1 MKFKAKF
8 LLIFFISYLSSYSQ
22 IQLSDDKINVF
33 ILAGQSNMAGAAN
46 ASNLSHTDIKDLE
59 NAQQNISFVN
69 NGNKSVPLNVTI
81 PPEWK
86 RKKYQLDSCFGPEI
100 FFGIEL
106 SKKYPNK
113 KFLFIKRSKG
123 GSSLYGSWNSNWTK
137 EKAQYVGELNKPKLF
152 DELINDVDRELSK
165 YGESDYQ
172 IMGMLWVQGESDSG
186 QKWGPLPS
194 NTYADNLTNLIK
206 NSRSTFKSSEMP
218 FMILQVGSKKIG
230 YAMKQVSEELK
241 NVTFI
246 AQNKDKSSPSYLPRL
261 EDNIHYN
268 YFGMKK
274 IGILFSNNFNK
285 LNNNHKQ

>member
-1 MKFKAKF
+1 MKIVTEF

-22 IQLSDDKINVF
+22 LQLSDDKINVF

-46 ASNLSHTDIKDLE
+46 ANKLSLKDIKDLE
-59 NAQQNISFVN
+59 NAQKNISFVN

-86 RKKYQLDSCFGPEI
+86 RKKFQVDSCFGPEI

-137 EKAQYVGELNKPKLF
+137 EKAQYIGELNKPKLF
-152 DELINDVDRELSK
+152 YELINDVQRELSK
-165 YGESDYQ
+165 YDKSDYQ

-194 NTYADNLTNLIK
+194 DTYADNLKNLIN
-206 NSRSTFKSSEMP
+206 NSRSILKSSKLP

-230 YAMKQVSEELK
+230 NAMKQVSKELK

-246 AQNKDKSSPSYLPRL
+246 TQNKDISSFNYLPRL

-285 LNNNHKQ
+285 FNNNYNQ

>member
-1 MKFKAKF
+1 MKFKTKF

>member
-1 MKFKAKF
+1 
-8 LLIFFISYLSSYSQ
+8 
-22 IQLSDDKINVF
+22 
-33 ILAGQSNMAGAAN
+33 MAGAAN
-46 ASNLSHTDIKDLE
+46 ASNLSQTEIKDLE
-59 NAQQNISFVN
+59 IAQNNISLVN

-86 RKKYQLDSCFGPEI
+86 RKKFQVDSCFGPEI

-106 SKKYPNK
+106 SKKYPKK

-152 DELINDVDRELSK
+152 YELINDVQRELSK
-165 YGESDYQ
+165 YDKSDYQ
-172 IMGMLWVQGESDSG
+172 IMGMLWVQGESDSS

-194 NTYADNLTNLIK
+194 DTYADNLKNLIN
-206 NSRSTFKSSEMP
+206 NSRSKFKSSKLP
-218 FMILQVGSKKIG
+218 FMILQVGSEKIG
-230 YAMKQVSEELK
+230 RAMKQVSKELK

-246 AQNKDKSSPSYLPRL
+246 TQNKDIYSFNYLPRL

-285 LNNNHKQ
+285 LNINHKQ

>member
-1 MKFKAKF
+1 MKFKIKF

-172 IMGMLWVQGESDSG
+172 IMAMLWVQGESDSG

-268 YFGMKK
+268 YSGMKK

>member
-1 MKFKAKF
+1 MKIVTEF

-22 IQLSDDKINVF
+22 LQLSDDKINVF

-46 ASNLSHTDIKDLE
+46 ANKLSLTDIKDLE
-59 NAQQNISFVN
+59 NAQKNISFVN

-86 RKKYQLDSCFGPEI
+86 RKKFQVDSCFGPEI

-106 SKKYPNK
+106 SKKHPNK

-137 EKAQYVGELNKPKLF
+137 EKAEYIGELNKPKLF
-152 DELINDVDRELSK
+152 YELINDVQKELSK
-165 YGESDYQ
+165 YDKSDYQ

-194 NTYADNLTNLIK
+194 DTYADNLKNLIN
-206 NSRSTFKSSEMP
+206 NSRSIFKSSKLP

-230 YAMKQVSEELK
+230 NAMKQVSEELK

-246 AQNKDKSSPSYLPRL
+246 AQNKDISSFNYLP
-261 EDNIHYN
+261 
-268 YFGMKK
+268 
-274 IGILFSNNFNK
+274 
-285 LNNNHKQ
+285 

>member
-1 MKFKAKF
+1 MKFKTKF

-81 PPEWK
+81 PPDWK

-106 SKKYPNK
+106 SKKYPKK

-152 DELINDVDRELSK
+152 YELINDVDRELSK
-165 YGESDYQ
+165 YDKSDYQ

-206 NSRSTFKSSEMP
+206 NSRSIFKSSEMP
-218 FMILQVGSKKIG
+218 FMMLQVGSKKIG

>member
-1 MKFKAKF
+1 MRLLTNF
-8 LLIFFISYLSSYSQ
+8 LLLFFVSHLSSYSQ

-46 ASNLSHTDIKDLE
+46 ALNLSSIDLKDLE

-69 NGNKSVPLNVTI
+69 NGNKSVPLNVTT
-81 PPEWK
+81 PPAWK
-86 RKKYQLDSCFGPEI
+86 RKKFQLDSCFGPEI

-106 SKKYPNK
+106 SKKHPDK

-137 EKAQYVGELNKPKLF
+137 EKAQYIGELNEPKLF
-152 DELINDVDRELSK
+152 YELINDVDRELSK
-165 YGESDYQ
+165 YDKSDYQ
-172 IMGMLWVQGESDSG
+172 IMGMLWVQGESDSS

-194 NTYADNLTNLIK
+194 DTYRDNLTNLIK
-206 NSRSTFKSSEMP
+206 SSRSKFKSSQMP
-218 FMILQVGSKKIG
+218 FMILQVGSNKIG
-230 YAMKQVSEELK
+230 DAMKQVSKELK

-246 AQNKDKSSPSYLPRL
+246 AQNKDRSSFNYLPRL
-261 EDNIHYN
+261 KDNIHYN

-285 LNNNHKQ
+285 LNNNHK